1 MGRYTMMMS
10 PLVVGNDMLVL
21 EPIVAILILIITTIS
36 QTMLYTCT
44 LAWQQCCAILIFAM
58 LIIHICKC

>member
-44 LAWQQCCAILIFAM
+44 WPGSSVVQY
-58 LIIHICKC
+58 